1 MVDRVRR
8 GRAGESDEHGRASRR
23 DGARSLGSLGSVS
36 EQPSEPVPSP
46 AGAMT
51 IEELAR
57 AQGAA
62 PVLDPHELA
71 ADIWESNE
79 ELDAFLADLRASRD
93 AS

>member
-1 MVDRVRR
+1 MTNERRR
-8 GRAGESDEHGRASRR
+8 GLAG
-23 DGARSLGSLGSVS
+23 DGARMVGTVESVS
-36 EQPSEPVPSP
+36 EQPREPVPSP
-46 AGAMT
+46 AAAMS

-71 ADIWESNE
+71 ADIWASDED
-79 ELDAFLADLRASRD
+79 LDAFLADLRASRD